1 MTQIEMQ
8 TMTAIQNYCRHN
20 TPSHKT
26 VRMALASE
34 MAKAIIITGSLDETK
49 DGYAKM
55 VAVRARILADALM
68 EELQAKEG
76 GEE

>member
-20 TPSHKT
+20 TPSRKT
-26 VRMALASE
+26 VRLALASE
-34 MAKAIIITGSLDETK
+34 MAKAIIMTGSLDETK
-49 DGYAKM
+49 EGYAKM
-55 VAVRARILADALM
+55 VAVRASILADALM
-68 EELQAKEG
+68 DECEKG